1 MVHLSLLSP
10 SVSLSLECSLSLS
23 LSSFLALVLL
33 LVHTTEEQGCRSRS
47 PLRSSDMQPGSQ
59 MIKAV
64 AGGLHFETINR
75 PVGAESNGKPS
86 IPVSP
91 SCPAAQREGKLGGRE
106 GSLHLCA
113 LSLRGSAPLRGA
125 WCSVGGTHGPS
136 DVVSSRC
143 GFICWTPP
151 QHDQEQLQVVIYGP
165 PQTQTLSEHLCGWM
179 FPSY

>member
-1 MVHLSLLSP
+1 MRTIHGSVLEMWSTSRYYRQVFLFLLSALSLSP
-10 SVSLSLECSLSLS
+10 S
-23 LSSFLALVLL
+23 LALVLL
-33 LVHTTEEQGCRSRS
+33 LVHTTEEQGCRSGS

-86 IPVSP
+86 IPVSQI
-91 SCPAAQREGKLGGRE
+91 CPAAQREGKLGGRK

-113 LSLRGSAPLRGA
+113 LSLCGSALLRGA
-125 WCSVGGTHGPS
+125 WRSVGGMHGPS

-143 GFICWTPP
+143 CGFIHWTPP
-151 QHDQEQLQVVIYGP
+151 QHDQEQ
-165 PQTQTLSEHLCGWM
+165 PQGCYIWSPTNTDTQ
-179 FPSY
+179 